1 MSWAA
6 TSAMAAVSAAAAIFA
21 LLRRTASRLQAE
33 NDRLKAEIAEHHF
46 ENDRLKAEIAEHHFE
61 NDRLKAEIA
70 GHHFENDRLKAEIA
84 EHRSAQAACTNVDLW
99 HPFEEILAV
108 TDHTLKGIDHNNK
121 LVMPSEVFVFGETSA
136 FMNGLPG
143 MLEGGLRRSMAEEAK
158 FNENGKW
165 WEEYRYVAE
174 REAELDV
181 ADLPT
186 TAKFFGQCSS
196 SGERIVRDQGHT
208 GLTLAAFCRHE
219 MAVCAGLTP
228 AEVCAIRLYTG
239 PMYEPLV
246 KALRAAQIDD
256 WATTIACCYAG
267 VLKLSFLSQPARVY
281 RGVRE
286 DKVKLPAEFL
296 ECSEGKF
303 AGGVERAFMS
313 TTKNAAVAL
322 DYSGGGATIG
332 SIMVIDFDMNSRGAS
347 IQWLSQYPHE
357 EELLFPPCTGLS
369 CLGWSQHGPMRLVHV
384 KAQVSTARLDTR
396 ELTQPIDVPGS
407 ADAARW
413 VASRLRF
420 STTEALATAEH
431 LDLSGTSL
439 AAAEHAGRAALVLGR
454 AAAIALPRVRSFSL
468 HHCQLPPQ
476 AVVAFCEVLNVN
488 AALTSVWTRAQ
499 APSGSHTAP
508 LWIPHCSLW
517 IPHGSPLTRLGR
529 PGAAGQSLRQQAVR
543 RLA

>member
-1 MSWAA
+1 MTNLRSAMSWAA
-6 TSAMAAVSAAAAIFA
+6 TSAMAAVSAAAAFFA
-21 LLRRTASRLQAE
+21 LLRSRTASRLQAE
-33 NDRLKAEIAEHHF
+33 NDRLKAEIAEHHSK
-46 ENDRLKAEIAEHHFE
+46 NARLQAEIAQ
-61 NDRLKAEIA
+61 
-70 GHHFENDRLKAEIA
+70 
-84 EHRSAQAACTNVDLW
+84 HRSAQAACTNVDLW

-108 TDHTLKGIDHNNK
+108 TPDHTLKGIEHNNK
-121 LVMPSEVFVFGETSA
+121 LVMPSEELDFGETSA
-136 FMNGLPG
+136 FMNGLSG

-186 TAKFFGQCSS
+186 TAKFLGQCSS

-208 GLTLAAFCRHE
+208 GLTLADFCRHE
-219 MAVCAGLTP
+219 MAICAGLTP

-256 WATTIACCYAG
+256 WATTIACCYSG
-267 VLKLSFLSQPARVY
+267 VLKLSFLSSQPARVY

-286 DKVKLPAEFL
+286 EKAKLPAEFL

-303 AGGVERAFMS
+303 AGAVERAFMS
-313 TTKNAAVAL
+313 TTKNPAVAL
-322 DYSGGGATIG
+322 DYLGGAATIG
-332 SIMVIDFDMNSRGAS
+332 SILVIDFDMNSRGAS

-357 EELLFPPCTGLS
+357 EELLFPPCTGFS
-369 CLGWSQHGPMRLVHV
+369 CLGWSQHGPMRCVHV
-384 KAQVSTARLDTR
+384 KARVSAARLDMR

-413 VASRLRF
+413 VASRLGY
-420 STTEALATAEH
+420 STTEALAAAEH

-454 AAAIALPRVRSFSL
+454 ASAVALPRVRSVSL
-468 HHCQLPPQ
+468 QHCQLPPQ
-476 AVVAFCEVLNVN
+476 AVGAFCEVLKVN
-488 AALTSVWTRAQ
+488 AALTSVWTRAH
-499 APSGSHTAP
+499 APSGLHMDSTAP
-508 LWIPHCSLW
+508 F
-517 IPHGSPLTRLGR
+517 
-529 PGAAGQSLRQQAVR
+529 
-543 RLA
+543 